1 MGVSLLKRS
10 CTTCRAA
17 AVSAFCHG
25 CCSLMFFFSLYQRWH
40 IAALL
45 RSLPRRRAV
54 AVLESVKIDACLFV
68 EMAQGDLASKMWSSV
83 DTENTGGLF
92 GSAMLQDL
100 EACCC
105 GCLWFWRSCPNSTE
119 RGFVLIVHTVSCR
132 HQKYSVQRHR

>member
-1 MGVSLLKRS
+1 MR
-10 CTTCRAA
+10 
-17 AVSAFCHG
+17 
-25 CCSLMFFFSLYQRWH
+25 SLMLFSLYQRWY

-54 AVLESVKIDACLFV
+54 AVLESVKIDACFFV

-105 GCLWFWRSCPNSTE
+105 GCLSLAIVPKLHRTWLCSYCPYCILSTSE
-119 RGFVLIVHTVSCR
+119 VLCTTAPLAND
-132 HQKYSVQRHR
+132 K